1 MYHCNFGWSGGC
13 DGYYYADAVYSPRV
27 NALVKD
33 EIEGDVTGPYNY
45 DYTAKHK
52 WMIYYN
58 L

>member
-1 MYHCNFGWSGGC
+1 MYHCYYGWSGGC

-27 NALVKD
+27 DAPVKD
-33 EIEGDVTGPYNY
+33 EIEGDITGSSNY
-45 DYTAKHK
+45 DYTSGHK